1 MDTAD
6 STHPKKLV
14 ADWQT
19 LNRIFIKP
27 EDDDS
32 RKALVKYMQ
41 QILFGLHDFLKRH
54 VGITEEVSLKILSEQ
69 FADTT
74 IKKHPEKKLADVI
87 SDLVCKIAPHA
98 VNVASPYFIGH
109 MTSAI
114 PYFMVH
120 LKTITAALNQNVVK
134 AETSKVVSVV
144 EKQVLA
150 KIHRLIFNKTASFYT
165 RHVQHPHT
173 HLGNFTENG
182 TMANITALWVAR
194 NRLLHPRGKFNGC
207 EKDGI
212 MAAFQAHGIERCV
225 VLVSRIAHYSL
236 RKAAGVLG
244 IGNQNVLGIDVD
256 QHNRVDLIALKE
268 TIAEIQA
275 TQGRTRIMAIIG
287 IAGTTETGSVDP
299 LDAMADLCA
308 EHDIFFHVDAAWGGP
323 TLMSEKYSHY
333 LEGIQRADSVTIDG
347 HKQFYMP
354 MGCGMVYFKNP
365 HILDTIA
372 YHSRY
377 IVREGSVDLGI
388 TTIAGSR
395 EANSL
400 ILASALKIMGSRGYG
415 LLIEHGIDMARS
427 FASEIIRRPM
437 FALVSAPQLNIL
449 TYRICP
455 PQYHSALKTATVP
468 RRRETNKTLNAIN
481 HRIQVLQREAGISFV
496 SRTTLYENNSKD
508 DPIVVL
514 RAVIMNPLTNM
525 DILMEILDEQEELY
539 RRQFGPKD
547 NASQP
552 IAAMQDIGSRPGQA

>member
-1 MDTAD
+1 MDNTD
-6 STHPKKLV
+6 TTHHKKLV

-27 EDDDS
+27 EDDGS
-32 RKALVKYMQ
+32 REALIKYMQ
-41 QILFGLHDFLKRH
+41 QILFGLHDFLRRH
-54 VGITEEVSLKILSEQ
+54 VGITEEVSLKILSER
-69 FADTT
+69 FTDTM
-74 IKKHPEKKLADVI
+74 IKKHPEKKLAEVI
-87 SDLVCKIAPHA
+87 SDLVYKIAPHA

-150 KIHRLIFNKTASFYT
+150 KIHRLIFNKKAAFYR

-194 NRLLHPRGKFNGC
+194 NRLLHPRGGFSGC

-212 MAAFQAHGIERCV
+212 MAAFRAHGMERCV
-225 VLVSRIAHYSL
+225 ILVSRIAHYSL
-236 RKAAGVLG
+236 SKAAGVLG
-244 IGNQNVLGIDVD
+244 IGNQNVLDIDVD
-256 QHNRVDLIALKE
+256 QDNRVDLIALKE
-268 TIAEIQA
+268 AIADVQA
-275 TQGRTRIMAIIG
+275 TRGRTRILAVIG
-287 IAGTTETGSVDP
+287 IAGATETGSVDP
-299 LDAMADLCA
+299 LDEMADLCA

-323 TLMSEKYSHY
+323 TLMSEKYACC
-333 LEGIQRADSVTIDG
+333 LKGIERADAVTIDG

-354 MGCGMVYFKNP
+354 MGCAMVYFQNP

-377 IVREGSVDLGI
+377 IVRQGSVDLGI
-388 TTIAGSR
+388 TSIAGSR

-400 ILASALKIMGSRGYG
+400 ILASALQIMGSRGYG
-415 LLIEHGIDMARS
+415 LLIEHGIDTARN
-427 FASEIIRRPM
+427 FALEIIRRPM
-437 FALVSAPQLNIL
+437 FELISAPQLNIL

-455 PQYHSALKTATVP
+455 PKYHSVLKTASVP
-468 RRRETNKTLNAIN
+468 ARRETNSALNAIN
-481 HRIQVLQREAGISFV
+481 HRIQVLQREAGKSFV
-496 SRTTLYENNSKD
+496 SRTTLFENNSKD
-508 DPIVVL
+508 DPVVVL

-525 DILMEILDEQEELY
+525 TILKEILDEQEEIY
-539 RRQFGPKD
+539 RRHFG
-547 NASQP
+547 
-552 IAAMQDIGSRPGQA
+552 